1 MARIGA
7 LHAFPENLNSKE
19 AMTYLAE
26 GEKGVGALMPR
37 KSALDALS
45 EKEGVC
51 DALKEVAVLL
61 KEADLQSFPMSG
73 YVNEYLG
80 AIGNNMTA
88 YMEGTMDMDTA
99 VSNIQEEVQ
108 AAADAF
114 NGK

>member
-7 LHAFPENLNSKE
+7 LHAFPENPCFTAAVYEMNAKTKNPEASWEVMSYLNSKE

-51 DALKEVAVLL
+51 DALKEVCGIA
-61 KEADLQSFPMSG
+61 ERSG
-73 YVNEYLG
+73 SSVISNEWLC
-80 AIGNNMTA
+80 
-88 YMEGTMDMDTA
+88 E
-99 VSNIQEEVQ
+99 
-108 AAADAF
+108 
-114 NGK
+114 